1 MKRHIRRFIFFSI
14 LAFMIVLTA
23 FGRSDDEPPQP
34 PQLIQDLLKKERATL
49 NDLKTRP
56 ALREKMRQQLYEKLG
71 KPAPTQRRITP
82 RMPPRVFLKLPPYCQ
97 LIVDNNIFRPLG
109 YREYQ
114 WTLKLEL
121 IGTMVYA
128 DSAKNTALLKSNH
141 PKYRRLIVQTGDT
154 FLEALIMTRIEA
166 RRIIYTDKDGQQKHL
181 DLPSLFG
188 GDIEKPEMKEKL

>member
-23 FGRSDDEPPQP
+23 FGGSNDKPPEP
-34 PQLIQDLLKKERATL
+34 PQLIQDLLEKERATL
-49 NDLKTRP
+49 EDLKTDP
-56 ALREKMRQQLYEKLG
+56 ALRENLRQQLYEKLG
-71 KPAPTQRRITP
+71 QPAPKRRKTL
-82 RMPPRVFLKLPPYCQ
+82 RMPRRTFVKLPPYCQ
-97 LIVDNNIFRPLG
+97 VIVDNNIFRPLG

-141 PKYRRLIVQTGDT
+141 PKYRRLIVKTGDT
-154 FLEALIMTRIEA
+154 FLEELIMTRIEA
-166 RRIIYTDKDGQQKHL
+166 RRIIYTDKEGQQKHL
-181 DLPSLFG
+181 NLPPLFG
-188 GDIEKPEMKEKL
+188 GGLEKPEKEEK